1 MITISNQEMSRNFT
15 QHYLQHGDDDFNIYE
30 GEPEEDMVTT
40 HEDAYFANGGE
51 GMLFGT
57 IDNEHLEAII
67 ADAVVT
73 VLHEDAAIQQRTRYM
88 QHSEDL
94 NREMSE
100 EEYQRFM
107 HEQYRE
113 KHRYTLF
120 QLVLD
125 EFHHYVPD
133 MLEARKLFHEHM
145 GIPMAS
151 KLMELEKKKLF

>member
-1 MITISNQEMSRNFT
+1 MSRNFT
-15 QHYLQHGDDDFNIYE
+15 QHYLEHGDDDFNIYE
-30 GEPEEDMVTT
+30 GEPEEEEVTT

-51 GMLFGT
+51 GFYHGT
-57 IDNEHLEAII
+57 WDNDHINAIV
-67 ADAVVT
+67 ADVVDT
-73 VLHEDAAIQQRTRYM
+73 FAREDAAMQQRTRYM

-133 MLEARKLFHEHM
+133 MLEARKMFQEHV

-151 KLMELEKKKLF
+151 KLMELEKKKFF